1 MIAMWRSL
9 LGTFLFGWTP
19 NSRVTRRWG
28 DILWSLPNGQPEP
41 EQQPE
46 PVPVPEREPVP
57 EPGPEPAPEPEPE
70 PVPAPVAVLVPAT
83 RGVTLKEISLATKA
97 VACALDPALALCYSR
112 STRLEIS
119 NCPFENREQDSR

>member
-1 MIAMWRSL
+1 VDFELARDQTVGGYFILMDSQNQN
-9 LGTFLFGWTP
+9 
-19 NSRVTRRWG
+19 NSQSRCQNESRCRR
-28 DILWSLPNGQPEP
+28 
-41 EQQPE
+41 
-46 PVPVPEREPVP
+46 
-57 EPGPEPAPEPEPE
+57 
-70 PVPAPVAVLVPAT
+70 PVAVLVPAT